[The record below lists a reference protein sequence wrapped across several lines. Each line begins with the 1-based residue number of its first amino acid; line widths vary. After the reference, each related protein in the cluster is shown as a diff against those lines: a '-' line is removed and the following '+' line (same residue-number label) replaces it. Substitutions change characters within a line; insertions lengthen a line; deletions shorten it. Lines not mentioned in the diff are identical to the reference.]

1 MNLKVKSKKVNEFT
15 YELSIVAEWKD
26 IQADFEL
33 CKKKV
38 AKNIKISGF
47 RKGKI
52 PDNILMSQ
60 YLGQIEMNFVQD
72 FSEKYYILALQK
84 EELNPINQ
92 AALKDIDFSYE
103 KDFSFKSEF
112 EVEPPLSVPKLKKNM
127 VTVEKTNF
135 ISNDQEIDDTINN
148 ILNSQSKTEK
158 IEEGSA
164 EGDFM
169 IADFQ
174 EVDEAGIAIIGK
186 KEKKYIAIGQEP
198 FINNNKELLLNKKVG
213 DTVKMTID
221 LGSGEKEYSIII
233 ESMQRRMPPK
243 LDEEFVKTMDP
254 NCESVEEWKSNIEKS
269 ISLEYEK
276 KSEELFNSAIIDQF
290 IKLVDPVL
298 PTSMLDNYLN
308 NIVREVVENQRMSSP
323 TTTNKDGNVVADL
336 DEADIDEAKIKEEY
350 RLFAENNL
358 KWYLLRKVMIKDLDI
373 SIDENAVDNFIQE
386 AIEKNDSQKAEIER
400 FYKKES
406 NKAKLSDDLL
416 DQKILDMLK
425 EHSKVKE
432 KDTNTA
438 DLHAGHNHP

>member
-1 MNLKVKSKKVNEFT
+1 MNLKIKSKKVNEFT
-15 YELSIVAEWKD
+15 YELSIVAKWED

-38 AKNIKISGF
+38 AKDIKVPGF

-52 PDNILMSQ
+52 PNHILMSQ

-72 FSEKYYILALQK
+72 FSEKYYILALQ
-84 EELNPINQ
+84 EEKLNPINQ
-92 AALKDIDFSYE
+92 AALKDIDFAYE

-112 EVEPPLSVPKLKKNM
+112 EIEPSLSVPKLKKNM

-135 ISNDQEIDDTINN
+135 ISNEKEIEDTVNN

-158 IEEGSA
+158 IEEGSL

-174 EVDEAGIAIIGK
+174 EIDESGIAIIGK

-198 FINNNKELLLNKKVG
+198 FINSNKELLLNKKVG
-213 DTVKMTID
+213 DTVKMTVD
-221 LGSGEKEYSIII
+221 LGSGQKEYSILV
-233 ESMQRRMPPK
+233 ESMQRRVPPE
-243 LDEEFVKTMDP
+243 LNEEFVKTMDP
-254 NCESVEEWKSNIEKS
+254 NCKSVEEWKSNIEKS

-290 IKLVDPVL
+290 IKLVDPIL
-298 PTSMLDNYLN
+298 PSSMLDSYLA
-308 NIVREVVENQRMSSP
+308 NIVNEVKTKQDMQN
-323 TTTNKDGNVVADL
+323 
-336 DEADIDEAKIKEEY
+336 IDDDKIKEEY
-350 RLFAENNL
+350 KLFAENNL
-358 KWYLLRKVMIKDLDI
+358 KWYLLRKAMIKDLDI
-373 SIDENAVDNFIQE
+373 AIDEKAVDNFIKE

-406 NKAKLSDDLL
+406 NKSKLADDLL
-416 DQKILDMLK
+416 DQQILDMLK

>member
-1 MNLKVKSKKVNEFT
+1 MNLKIKSKKINDFT
-15 YELSIVAEWKD
+15 YELSIVAAWKD
-26 IQADFEL
+26 IKDDFEL

-38 AKNIKISGF
+38 AKNIKVSGF

-92 AALKDIDFSYE
+92 AALKDIDFAYE

-112 EVEPPLSVPKLKKNM
+112 EIEPPLSAPKLKKNM

-135 ISNDQEIDDTINN
+135 ISNEKEVEDTINN
-148 ILNSQSKTEK
+148 ILNSQSKTEQ
-158 IEEGSA
+158 IEEGSSD
-164 EGDFM
+164 GDFM

-174 EVDEAGIAIIGK
+174 EIDESGIPIIGK

-198 FINNNKELLLNKKVG
+198 FINNNKDLLLDKNVG
-213 DTVKMTID
+213 DSVKMTID
-221 LGSGEKEYSIII
+221 LGSGQKDYNIII
-233 ESMQRRMPPK
+233 ESMQRRIPPK

-254 NCESVEEWKSNIEKS
+254 NCKSVEEWKSNIEKS
-269 ISLEYEK
+269 IDLEYDK

-290 IKLVDPVL
+290 IKLVDPIL
-298 PTSMLDNYLN
+298 PSSMLESYLN
-308 NIVREVVENQRMSSP
+308 NIVNEVKTNQNMQ
-323 TTTNKDGNVVADL
+323 N
-336 DEADIDEAKIKEEY
+336 IDDDKIREEY
-350 RLFAENNL
+350 KLFAENNL
-358 KWYLLRKVMIKDLDI
+358 KWYLLRKAMIKDLEI
-373 SIDENAVDNFIQE
+373 AIDKNAVDDFIKE
-386 AIEKNDSQKAEIER
+386 AIEKNSSQKAEIER

-416 DQKILDMLK
+416 DKKILDMLK

-438 DLHAGHNHP
+438 DLHAGQNHP

>member
-1 MNLKVKSKKVNEFT
+1 MNLKIKSKKVNEFT
-15 YELSIVAEWKD
+15 YELSIVAKWKD
-26 IQADFEL
+26 IEADFEL

-38 AKNIKISGF
+38 AKDIKVPGF

-52 PDNILMSQ
+52 PNHILMSQ

-72 FSEKYYILALQK
+72 FSEKYYILALQ
-84 EELNPINQ
+84 EEKLNPINQ
-92 AALKDIDFSYE
+92 AALKDIDFAYE

-112 EVEPPLSVPKLKKNM
+112 EIEPSLSVPKLKKNM

-135 ISNDQEIDDTINN
+135 ISNEKEIEDTVNN

-158 IEEGSA
+158 IEEGSL

-174 EVDEAGIAIIGK
+174 EIDESGIAIIGK

-198 FINNNKELLLNKKVG
+198 FINSNKELLLNKKVG
-213 DTVKMTID
+213 DTVKMTVD
-221 LGSGEKEYSIII
+221 LGSGEKEYSISI
-233 ESMQRRMPPK
+233 ESMQRRVPPELNEK
-243 LDEEFVKTMDP
+243 FVKTMDP
-254 NCESVEEWKSNIEKS
+254 NCKSVEEWKSNIEKS

-290 IKLVDPVL
+290 IKLVDPIL
-298 PTSMLDNYLN
+298 PSSMLDSYLA
-308 NIVREVVENQRMSSP
+308 NIVNEVKTKQDMQN
-323 TTTNKDGNVVADL
+323 
-336 DEADIDEAKIKEEY
+336 IDDDKIKEEY
-350 RLFAENNL
+350 KLFAENNL
-358 KWYLLRKVMIKDLDI
+358 KWYLLRKAIIKDLDI
-373 SIDENAVDNFIQE
+373 AIDEKAVDFFIKE

-406 NKAKLSDDLL
+406 NKSKLADDLL
-416 DQKILDMLK
+416 DQQILDMLK

>member
-1 MNLKVKSKKVNEFT
+1 MNLKIKSKKVNEFT
-15 YELSIVAEWKD
+15 YELSIVAKWKD

-38 AKNIKISGF
+38 AKDIKVPGF

-52 PDNILMSQ
+52 PNHILMSQ

-72 FSEKYYILALQK
+72 FSEKYYILALQ
-84 EELNPINQ
+84 EEKLNPINQ
-92 AALKDIDFSYE
+92 AALKDIDFAYE

-112 EVEPPLSVPKLKKNM
+112 EIEPSLSVPKLKKNM

-135 ISNDQEIDDTINN
+135 ISNEKEIEDTVNN

-158 IEEGSA
+158 IEEGSL

-174 EVDEAGIAIIGK
+174 EIDESGIAIIGK

-198 FINNNKELLLNKKVG
+198 FINSNKELLLNKKVG
-213 DTVKMTID
+213 DTVKMTVD
-221 LGSGEKEYSIII
+221 LGSGEKEYSISI
-233 ESMQRRMPPK
+233 ESMQRRVPPE
-243 LDEEFVKTMDP
+243 LNEEFVKTMDP
-254 NCESVEEWKSNIEKS
+254 NCKSVEEWKSNIQKS

-290 IKLVDPVL
+290 IKLVDPIL
-298 PTSMLDNYLN
+298 PSSMLDSYLA
-308 NIVREVVENQRMSSP
+308 NIVNEVKTKQDMQN
-323 TTTNKDGNVVADL
+323 
-336 DEADIDEAKIKEEY
+336 IDDDKIKEEY
-350 RLFAENNL
+350 KLFAENNL
-358 KWYLLRKVMIKDLDI
+358 KWYLLRKAIIKDLDI
-373 SIDENAVDNFIQE
+373 AIDEKAVDFFIKE

-406 NKAKLSDDLL
+406 NKSKLADDLL
-416 DQKILDMLK
+416 DQQILDMLK

>member
-1 MNLKVKSKKVNEFT
+1 MNLKIKSKKVNEFT
-15 YELSIVAEWKD
+15 YELSIVAKWKD

-38 AKNIKISGF
+38 AKDIKVPGF

-52 PDNILMSQ
+52 PNHILMSQ

-72 FSEKYYILALQK
+72 FSEKYYILALQ
-84 EELNPINQ
+84 EEKLNPINQ
-92 AALKDIDFSYE
+92 AALKDIDFAYE

-112 EVEPPLSVPKLKKNM
+112 EIEPSLSVPKLKKNM

-135 ISNDQEIDDTINN
+135 ISNEKEIEDTVNN

-158 IEEGSA
+158 IEEGSL

-174 EVDEAGIAIIGK
+174 EIDESGIAIIGK

-198 FINNNKELLLNKKVG
+198 FINSNKELLLNKKVG
-213 DTVKMTID
+213 DTVKMTVD
-221 LGSGEKEYSIII
+221 LGSGEKEYSISI
-233 ESMQRRMPPK
+233 ESMQRRVPPELNEK
-243 LDEEFVKTMDP
+243 FVKTMDP
-254 NCESVEEWKSNIEKS
+254 NCKSVEEWKSNIEKS

-290 IKLVDPVL
+290 IKLVDPIL
-298 PTSMLDNYLN
+298 PSSMLDSYLA
-308 NIVREVVENQRMSSP
+308 NIVNEVKTKQDMQN
-323 TTTNKDGNVVADL
+323 
-336 DEADIDEAKIKEEY
+336 IDDDKIKEEY
-350 RLFAENNL
+350 KLFAENNL
-358 KWYLLRKVMIKDLDI
+358 KWYLLRKAIIKDLDI
-373 SIDENAVDNFIQE
+373 AIDEKAVDFFIKE

-406 NKAKLSDDLL
+406 NKSKLADDLL
-416 DQKILDMLK
+416 DQQILDMLK